1 MDKKYYCYILK
12 CSDGSLYTG
21 YTDDLQKRLAK
32 HNAGEA
38 AKYTRSRRPCELQ
51 YYEEF
56 DNKSDAMK
64 REYYIKNSLT
74 REQKLKLIKR
84 D

>member
-12 CSDGSLYTG
+12 CADDSLYTG
-21 YTDDLQKRLAK
+21 YTDDLEKRLAK
-32 HNAGEA
+32 HNAGEG
-38 AKYTRSRRPCELQ
+38 AKYTKNRRPCELVYQ
-51 YYEEF
+51 EEF

-64 REYYIKNSLT
+64 REYYIKHSLT
-74 REQKLKLIKR
+74 RKQKLELIKR